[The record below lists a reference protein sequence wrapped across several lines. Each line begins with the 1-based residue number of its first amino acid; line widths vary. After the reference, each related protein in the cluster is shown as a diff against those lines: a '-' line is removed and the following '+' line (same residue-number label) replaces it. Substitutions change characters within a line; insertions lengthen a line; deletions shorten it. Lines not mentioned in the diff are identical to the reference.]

1 MGVTLEMPLGSQT
14 LLGASFGGGLQPTI
28 GASDQ
33 THLPGVPKVRS
44 HLTFANKTGHIALER
59 VYYRP
64 MCFLI
69 IARHLATRCGM
80 PATSLRSVSGLKL
93 AHADL

>member
-33 THLPGVPKVRS
+33 THLVWRSGVLESTERGMV
-44 HLTFANKTGHIALER
+44 ALW
-59 VYYRP
+59 
-64 MCFLI
+64 
-69 IARHLATRCGM
+69 A
-80 PATSLRSVSGLKL
+80 SLLNS
-93 AHADL
+93 